1 MTPVELLQQLIRFD
15 TTNPPG
21 NESECVGFVRSL
33 LEEAGCET
41 QTYAKDPARP
51 NLVARLQGVGNSPPL
66 LLQGH
71 VDVVTTAGQEWLRP
85 PFGGDLVDG
94 EIWGRGAVDMKGA
107 VAMFVSAFLNA
118 AKGELE
124 LPGDVLLVV
133 LSDEENGGDF
143 GAKFL
148 VEEHPELFKG
158 VRHALGEAGGIS
170 QVIAGKRFYPIQ
182 LGEKQICWLK
192 ATVRGPGGH
201 GAMIQRDGTMAR
213 LARMLDDLNRKRM
226 PIHVTPIVRE
236 MIETIAAHLP
246 RPKRE
251 LMLALLKPAIADRM
265 LPKLGPQM
273 QAIETL
279 LRNTVNATIVHGG
292 EKVNVIPAQI
302 DLELDGRLLPGFTP
316 DDLIGE
322 LHGIIGDDIEVE
334 LVRHDPGPAEPD
346 LALFEMLAGVLREL
360 DPEGI
365 PMPLLQGGV
374 TDGRFFAQLGIQT
387 YGFIPMRLPADFPVL
402 KIIHA
407 ADERIPVAALEFGT
421 EAVTRALQRF

>member
-21 NESECVGFVRSL
+21 NESECVGFVRNL
-33 LEEAGCET
+33 LEEAGCKA
-41 QTYAKDPARP
+41 QTYSKDTDRP
-51 NLVARLQGVGNSPPL
+51 NLVARLRGAGNSPPL

-71 VDVVTTAGQEWLRP
+71 VDVVTTSGQEWQRP

-94 EIWGRGAVDMKGA
+94 EIWGRGAIDMKGA
-107 VAMFVSAFLNA
+107 VAMFVSAFLRA
-118 AKGELE
+118 AAGEVK
-124 LPGDVLLVV
+124 LPGDVILVV

-148 VEEHPELFKG
+148 VEEHPELFEG

-170 QVIAGKRFYPIQ
+170 QVIGGKRFYPIQ

-192 ATVRGPGGH
+192 ATVRGRGGH
-201 GAMIQRDGTMAR
+201 GAMIHRGGTMAR

-246 RPKRE
+246 RPKRD
-251 LMLALLKPAIADRM
+251 LMLSLLRPAVADRV
-265 LPKLGPQM
+265 LPKLGPRM
-273 QAIETL
+273 RPIETL
-279 LRNTVNATIVHGG
+279 LRNTVNATIVRGG

-302 DLELDGRLLPGFTP
+302 DLELDGRLLPGFAP
-316 DDLIGE
+316 DDLIAE

-334 LVRHDPGPAEPD
+334 LVRHDAGPAEPD
-346 LALFEMLAGVLREL
+346 LALFEMLAEVLREL

-374 TDGRFFAQLGIQT
+374 TDGRFFSQLGIQT
-387 YGFIPMRLPADFPVL
+387 YGFMPMRLPADFPVL
-402 KIIHA
+402 EIVHA
-407 ADERIPVAALEFGT
+407 ADERVPVAALEFGT

>member
-1 MTPVELLQQLIRFD
+1 VTPVELLQRLIRFD

-21 NESECVGFVRSL
+21 NEAECVEFVRRL

-41 QTYAKDPARP
+41 ETYAKDPARP
-51 NLVARLQGVGNSPPL
+51 NLVARLQGAGDSPPL

-71 VDVVTTAGQEWLRP
+71 VDVVTTAGQDWRRP

-107 VAMFVSAFLNA
+107 VAMFVSAFIRA
-118 AKGELE
+118 ARGELE
-124 LPGDVLLVV
+124 LPGDVVLLV

-148 VEEHPELFKG
+148 VEEHPELFEG

-170 QVIAGKRFYPIQ
+170 QVMAGKRFYPIQ

-213 LARMLDDLNRKRM
+213 LARLLDDLNRKRM

-246 RPKRE
+246 RPKRD
-251 LMLALLKPAIADRM
+251 LMLALRRPALADRI
-265 LPKLGPQM
+265 LPKLGPSM
-273 QAIETL
+273 RPLEPL
-279 LRNTVNATIVHGG
+279 LRNTVNATIVRGG
-292 EKVNVIPAQI
+292 EKVNVVPAQI
-302 DLELDGRLLPGFTP
+302 ELELDGRLLPGFTP

-322 LHGIIGDDIEVE
+322 LHGIIGEDIEVE

-365 PMPLLQGGV
+365 PMPLLQAGV
-374 TDGRFFAQLGIQT
+374 TDARFFAQLGIQT
-387 YGFIPMRLPADFPVL
+387 YGFIPMRLPDDFPVL
-402 KIIHA
+402 KIVHA
-407 ADERIPVAALEFGT
+407 ADERLPVAALEFGT